1 MIDIHSHILPGVD
14 DGAKTLTDSVEI
26 IRELAASGVTDIVAT
41 PHFVVE
47 TNYTSPKKTNT
58 AILEKLREVLADEG
72 VDVRIFLG
80 NEIYIDPS
88 IESLI
93 REGTLS
99 TMAGGKYMLVEL
111 PIDIEYSNYY
121 DILFSLVE
129 TGYKVILA
137 HPERY
142 AIMQKDYDLLLELH
156 DIGVRF
162 QCNLGSVIGQYG
174 KEPKNLVKR
183 LIKERLVFAFGSDI
197 HYCHGASYWLKAQK
211 KLAKYYTKKELK
223 DVLISNS
230 YRILSGE

>member
-14 DGAKTLTDSVEI
+14 DGARTLTDSVEI

-58 AILEKLREVLADEG
+58 AIFN
-72 VDVRIFLG
+72 FLG

-88 IESLI
+88 IENLI
-93 REGTLS
+93 REGALS
-99 TMAGGKYMLVEL
+99 TMAGGKYILVEL

-121 DILFSLVE
+121 DILFGLIE
-129 TGYKVILA
+129 AGYKVILA

-142 AIMQKDYDLLLELH
+142 AIMQKDYDLLVELH
-156 DIGVRF
+156 DVGVRF

-197 HYCHGASYWLKAQK
+197 HYCHGADYWLKAQK
-211 KLAKYYTKKELK
+211 KLAKYYSKNELK